1 MDAFDALP
9 RLRDDISVSVF
20 TEGDGSRLL
29 LQDPMG
35 IADGPI
41 LLHVDM
47 VDILQACDG
56 LTTYAQLALDADV
69 SVDGAEMLRLRS
81 FMGQLS
87 TLGFMDDARFAEMQ
101 ATQEAEFSRKDV
113 REPVCAG
120 SSYPTDADELA
131 VFLADMLGPAGT
143 AADAPT
149 TARGA
154 LVPHLDFRVA
164 PHVYGP
170 AFAPLR
176 GSDADLV
183 VIIGTSHYWWQHPF
197 ILTAKHFRTPLGTV
211 VTDHHLVDRL
221 RMAWADIDP
230 SLVAPTD
237 LAHRPEHSLEYHVL
251 GVQHLLGHRPVRILP
266 ILVSGSWTG
275 DSDEQGAGLI
285 RRAMDALRALVN
297 EQGRRAF
304 WLVSGDL
311 AHVGR
316 KFGDAADAES
326 MVDDVRSAD
335 DVLLEHLQAADPDAW
350 YAAIRAMDDRYR
362 ICGQAPVYAALHA
375 FRPNRGRLTAYDV
388 WHEAETAS
396 AVTVAGIS
404 WE

>member
-56 LTTYAQLALDADV
+56 TTTYAQLALDADV

-221 RMAWADIDP
+221 RTAWADIDP

-251 GVQHLLGHRPVRILP
+251 GVQHMLGHRPVRILP

-297 EQGRRAF
+297 EHGRRAF

-316 KFGDAADAES
+316 KFGDAADAEL

>member
-56 LTTYAQLALDADV
+56 HTTYAQLALDADV

>member
-1 MDAFDALP
+1 
-9 RLRDDISVSVF
+9 
-20 TEGDGSRLL
+20 
-29 LQDPMG
+29 
-35 IADGPI
+35 
-41 LLHVDM
+41 M

-297 EQGRRAF
+297 EHGRRAF

>member
-1 MDAFDALP
+1 VDAFDALP